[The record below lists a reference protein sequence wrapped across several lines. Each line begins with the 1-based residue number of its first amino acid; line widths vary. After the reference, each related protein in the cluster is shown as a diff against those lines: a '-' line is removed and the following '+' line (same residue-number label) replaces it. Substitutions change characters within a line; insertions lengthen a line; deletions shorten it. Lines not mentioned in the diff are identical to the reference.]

1 MPPRSRKRRRRS
13 GADGRSSNYSDK
25 LIESNVLR
33 ILEQQRA
40 ERSAASERNGT
51 ESRRQ
56 QQLGQIPGY
65 YYDSSS
71 NRYYKCNDAGPPQ
84 NRQLRRSSGL
94 FLD

>member
-56 QQLGQIPGY
+56 QQLGRFQVITMTHQAIATANVMMQDHRKI
-65 YYDSSS
+65 DS
-71 NRYYKCNDAGPPQ
+71 
-84 NRQLRRSSGL
+84 
-94 FLD
+94 